1 MATAWRQG
9 DLIAPGDLHKLGLI
23 EAEDP
28 EVRAIVISHSCDIAQ
43 GTRPEEIAR
52 NVPIDPVE
60 VLIGRKTNN
69 RNGSLRGHSTR
80 KLQVEADAASG
91 MAKDCIELFILQRKE
106 LAKARLLEC
115 KPWAD
120 WSLSAKERRLLA
132 LWLAQRYSRAAFP
145 DEVVRALKNSG
156 IEDKLMKTAEE
167 HGDALVG
174 FYFDVP
180 DADPATG
187 AIACPIKV
195 NILLAYDA
203 DDTRSKAK
211 AEAAAGE
218 LARAFEKHE
227 AAAGNNG
234 PELELGSCE
243 AISDRAMTLAQARKL
258 RRWRFEY
265 LSLDGQPIDD
275 SE

>member
-1 MATAWRQG
+1 M
-9 DLIAPGDLHKLGLI
+9 
-23 EAEDP
+23 
-28 EVRAIVISHSCDIAQ
+28 
-43 GTRPEEIAR
+43 
-52 NVPIDPVE
+52 
-60 VLIGRKTNN
+60 LIGRKTNN

-80 KLQVEADAASG
+80 KLQVEVDAASG
-91 MAKDCIELFILQRKE
+91 GAKDCIELSILQRKD
-106 LAKARLLEC
+106 LAKGRLLEC

-120 WSLSAKERRLLA
+120 WTLSAKERRILS

-145 DEVVRALKNSG
+145 DEVVQALESSG
-156 IEDKLMKTAEE
+156 IAAQLMKTAKE

-174 FYFDVP
+174 FYFEVP

-203 DDTRSKAK
+203 DDTRSKAN
-211 AEAAAGE
+211 AEVAAGE
-218 LARAFEKHE
+218 LARAFESYE
-227 AAAGNNG
+227 AAAGNNS